1 MKKIILI
8 AAGFFFVFALHAQT
22 ESISVFGTF
31 TNPENIV
38 KVDKLESSLNNNK
51 FEGAVSGKVVEVCQS
66 MGCWFKL
73 EKADG
78 TTLMVKAVDHGF
90 AVPKDMVGKTVLAE
104 GKASVKEISQKDR
117 KHYAEDAGQSKK
129 EIAKI
134 KGSSKEIMFM
144 ANGVKIVE

>member
-1 MKKIILI
+1 MKKILFI
-8 AAGFFFVFALHAQT
+8 AAGFFFAFAVNAQT
-22 ESISVFGTF
+22 ENSSVFGTF
-31 TNPENIV
+31 TSPEKIV
-38 KVDKLESSLNNNK
+38 KVDKLESSLNNNQ

-78 TTLMVKAVDHGF
+78 TTLMVKAIDHGF
-90 AVPKDMVGKTVLAE
+90 AVPKDMVGKTVMAD

-117 KHYAEDAGQSKK
+117 RHYAEDAGKSKK
-129 EIAKI
+129 EISSI

-144 ANGVKIVE
+144 ATGVKIVE